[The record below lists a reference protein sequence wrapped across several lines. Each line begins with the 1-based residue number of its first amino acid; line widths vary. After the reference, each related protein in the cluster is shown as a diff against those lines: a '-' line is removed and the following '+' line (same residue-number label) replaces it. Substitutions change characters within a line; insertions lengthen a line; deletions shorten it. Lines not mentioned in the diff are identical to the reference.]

1 MSTHPESTPIT
12 RAAYKYI
19 NENNWTLVGVGPDK
33 RPLGQWSEGG
43 ANRYNKTNLERFTE
57 LANASGIAVV
67 TGPSSI
73 VTIDVDNK
81 PAYDAWIARF
91 GEPKTRITKTPRGRH
106 FHYQA
111 PLGTRIGPATEIMP
125 GIDLRGGE
133 SYAILPPSILEAG
146 EYSWA
151 NNKPILALPAEILEL
166 LQDARPQRKEK
177 ILSGDA
183 FSTGSRNDHIFSMAK
198 GMRDAGFDHS
208 SILAAITETNKTRCQ
223 PPLPAHEVADI
234 AQSVMRYDIGLMA
247 GVDQLTRLRAAAAT
261 EDDDAL
267 PQLAANTEFLPV
279 DWLVDGKVDEIDWV
293 WEGFLAPGTLSML
306 HGEGGLG
313 KSWIAL
319 KIAEQMLSDNGTLFD
334 KQINPGPVIFLDGEN
349 AKSQIHSRIKYTK
362 IPNDADLFYY
372 MVNDPILGL
381 EEHSEKYIDY
391 LIKEHKPRLII
402 IDSQRA
408 LWSGDEREQN
418 EAGKMLRRW
427 ARSIEEHPSA
437 YLLIHHDNRSGDYS
451 GSSDINAAI
460 SGCRLHLQRHQDK
473 DKPEARI
480 ITQPKN
486 RIAREMPR
494 QEFLLNIVFDTDPTV
509 RKEFSGIK
517 IEAYESDEQKIRLN
531 LYETAAAYC
540 ITLAKEPKRKD
551 GIIKYKEIRDIEAFP
566 AFNSRSDK
574 GDNKW
579 FTWFLEDI
587 RAAGW
592 VAEPS
597 PTKEQMGSGAGG
609 SIIVPHQL
617 RA

>member
-19 NENNWTLVGVGPDK
+19 NEYNWTLVAVGLDK

-43 ANRYNKTNLERFTE
+43 ANRYNTTNLELVTE
-57 LANASGIAVV
+57 LANAPGIAVV

-91 GEPKTRITKTPRGRH
+91 GEPKTRIAKTPRGRH
-106 FHYQA
+106 FHYKA
-111 PLGTRIGPATEIMP
+111 PPGIPIGPATEIMP

-133 SYAILPPSILEAG
+133 SYAILPPSILAG
-146 EYSWA
+146 EYAWA
-151 NNKPILALPAEILEL
+151 NDKPILALPQEILEL
-166 LQDARPQRKEK
+166 LQDSRPQRKEK

-183 FSTGSRNDHIFSMAK
+183 FSTGSRNDHLFSMAK
-198 GMRDAGFDHS
+198 GMRDAGFDQS
-208 SILAAITETNKTRCQ
+208 SILAAITETNKTRCD

-247 GVDQLTRLRAAAAT
+247 GIDQLTRLRAAAAT
-261 EDDDAL
+261 EAEDAL
-267 PQLAANTEFLPV
+267 PQLAANTEHLPV
-279 DWLVDGKVDEIDWV
+279 AWLVDDPVDEIDWV
-293 WEGFLAPGTLSML
+293 WKGFLAPGTLSML

-319 KIAEQMLSDNGTLFD
+319 KIAEQMLTPDGSLLDAPVNT
-334 KQINPGPVIFLDGEN
+334 GPVIFLDGEN

-362 IPNDADLFYY
+362 IPNNADLSYY

-391 LIKEHKPRLII
+391 LIEKHKPRLII

-427 ARSIEEHPSA
+427 ARSIEEHPCA

-460 SGCRLHLQRHQDK
+460 SGCRLHLQRHPDK

-509 RKEFSGIK
+509 RKEFSGVK
-517 IEAYESDEQKIRLN
+517 IDAYESDEQKIRLN
-531 LYETAAAYC
+531 LLESAQTYC
-540 ITLAKEPKRKD
+540 IKLAKEPHRKD
-551 GIIKYKEIRDIEAFP
+551 GIIKYKEIRDIAEFA

-574 GDNKW
+574 YDNKW

-592 VAEPS
+592 VAESS
-597 PTKEQMGSGAGG
+597 PTKDQMGSGPGG

-617 RA
+617 RT